1 MLPAMLKKQSF
12 YFLIIGGLAAFV
24 NFILV
29 LITVHLG
36 LAKPLIA
43 NFFAFLIAFNVSYF
57 GHRFLTF
64 SMTTQSHTK
73 AAAQFFI
80 NALIGLVLNEII
92 YSALLHLLHMQY
104 LVALFIT
111 MGLVA
116 IYTFVVSKFLI
127 FKA

>member
-1 MLPAMLKKQSF
+1 MLKKQL
-12 YFLIIGGLAAFV
+12 FLFIIVGISASIT
-24 NFILV
+24 NFIIV
-29 LITVHLG
+29 LILVELNIFR
-36 LAKPLIA
+36 PLVA

-64 SMTTQSHTK
+64 SATTQSHKK
-73 AAAQFFI
+73 AATQFFI
-80 NALIGLVLNEII
+80 NVMIGLGLNESI
-92 YSALLHLLHMQY
+92 YYLLLHILKIQY
-104 LVALFIT
+104 LLGLFIT

>member
-1 MLPAMLKKQSF
+1 MLKKQTF
-12 YFLIIGGLAAFV
+12 HFLIIGGITSLV

-29 LITVHLG
+29 FIIVHLG
-36 LAKPLIA
+36 LAKPLVA

-64 SMTTQSHTK
+64 PTTTQSHVK
-73 AAAQFFI
+73 AGTQFFI

-92 YSALLHLLHMQY
+92 YSILLHILHIQY
-104 LVALFIT
+104 LIALFIT

-116 IYTFVVSKFLI
+116 IYTFVVSKFFI

>member
-1 MLPAMLKKQSF
+1 MIKKQLSL
-12 YFLIIGGLAAFV
+12 FLIVGILASITNFV
-24 NFILV
+24 IVWMLV
-29 LITVHLG
+29 ELG
-36 LAKPLIA
+36 IFNPLIA

-64 SMTTQSHTK
+64 STTTQSHKK
-73 AAAQFFI
+73 AASQFFV
-80 NALIGLVLNEII
+80 NVMIGLVINETI
-92 YSALLHLLHMQY
+92 YYILLHILKIQY